1 MQTLK
6 ILPKQSSF
14 FVDDFIEGKIELS
27 TSVQII
33 INDINVIL
41 NSNESWTTFS
51 KELNSNICENKT
63 TPIITQNLDVKAKLH
78 INTNLVAIKAGK
90 IVFDF
95 KIKAPKPL
103 EPSFEFP
110 GKSDKAYLRYFL
122 SSNIISPYTVG
133 KANTFIILKKRQK
146 IEMNKQVV
154 MTWENN
160 VHSWG
165 LFSGGKMK
173 FIVTSING
181 TDNFKFG
188 EDIKFN
194 IDIDNTN
201 GKLLPKECKIVLK
214 RNIRFNNSYGQ
225 LKKEMLDELNSKTIK
240 TELTPGEH
248 KSFPFVLSLKNIEN
262 KNFVIEGA
270 GIPYTNFADINYF
283 LPSIKTITL
292 ECSYSI
298 KFTLYFKKFVKFN
311 DRPRIIM
318 NAIICH
324 QSMDEYKAEM
334 NQKLN
339 MNRANSFSAMPNNML
354 HPPNLVPP
362 HLMAPPNMTPPH
374 MMPPPI
380 LRPPPNMVPPHLTNS
395 QTMMPP
401 PNMEPPRLMTS
412 QTITPGILRN
422 SQPMMP
428 MNNTMTPPQLMQQM
442 PLNKS
447 LTLNKNEKINININ
461 AVQKVKQIFN
471 DLYNI
476 LSGEE
481 DSITAADVYVLYLE
495 LCKLFEDLN
504 NVINKKDENISKINQ
519 FFLILRD
526 VKKPIDVLTED
537 EKEQMKEGLNNAN
550 ISITNQINS
559 KTSNQNMIPP
569 NQNMIPP
576 NQNMIPP
583 NQNMMSPNQNMAPQN
598 QNMMLPNQNMITP
611 NQNMIPPN
619 QNSIQQNQ
627 NVIPPNQNIT
637 PQNQNMM
644 PQNQNT
650 MPPNQN
656 MIPPNQNMIPP
667 NQNMMPPKHNMIPQ
681 NQNMIP
687 PNQNMMPPKH
697 NMIPQ
702 NQNMI
707 PPNQNMIP
715 PNHNMIPPNQY
726 MIPPNQN
733 MAPQNQNMTPPM
745 NEAPNFQKS
754 ISAPINNGIPPQ
766 QEQFNPMIYNNIN
779 NNIHE
784 KELSSMEE
792 IEKGNNMNGNNVNN
806 GSLPP
811 EN

>member
-51 KELNSNICENKT
+51 KELNSNISENKT

-283 LPSIKTITL
+283 LPSIKTIIL

-576 NQNMIPP
+576 NQNM
-583 NQNMMSPNQNMAPQN
+583 MSPNQNMAPQN

-650 MPPNQN
+650 MPP
-656 MIPPNQNMIPP
+656 
-667 NQNMMPPKHNMIPQ
+667 KHNMIPQ

-697 NMIPQ
+697 NMIPPNHNMIPPNQ
-702 NQNMI
+702 NMIPPNHNMI

-779 NNIHE
+779 T
-784 KELSSMEE
+784 
-792 IEKGNNMNGNNVNN
+792 
-806 GSLPP
+806 LPP

>member
-576 NQNMIPP
+576 NQNM
-583 NQNMMSPNQNMAPQN
+583 MSPNQNMAPQN

-650 MPPNQN
+650 MPP
-656 MIPPNQNMIPP
+656 
-667 NQNMMPPKHNMIPQ
+667 KHNMIPQ

-697 NMIPQ
+697 NMIPP
-702 NQNMI
+702 NHNMI

-779 NNIHE
+779 T
-784 KELSSMEE
+784 
-792 IEKGNNMNGNNVNN
+792 
-806 GSLPP
+806 LPP

>member
-51 KELNSNICENKT
+51 KEMNSNISENKT

-395 QTMMPP
+395 QTMIPP

-412 QTITPGILRN
+412 QTMTPGILRN

-569 NQNMIPP
+569 NQNM
-576 NQNMIPP
+576 
-583 NQNMMSPNQNMAPQN
+583 MSPNQNMAPQN

-697 NMIPQ
+697 NMIPP
-702 NQNMI
+702 NHNMI

-715 PNHNMIPPNQY
+715 PNHNMIPPNQN

-779 NNIHE
+779 N
-784 KELSSMEE
+784 SPS
-792 IEKGNNMNGNNVNN
+792 
-806 GSLPP
+806 
-811 EN
+811 

>member
-576 NQNMIPP
+576 NQNI
-583 NQNMMSPNQNMAPQN
+583 MSPNQNMAPQN

-697 NMIPQ
+697 NMIPP
-702 NQNMI
+702 NHNMI

-733 MAPQNQNMTPPM
+733 MAPPM

-784 KELSSMEE
+784 KELPSMEE

>member
-110 GKSDKAYLRYFL
+110 GKSDRAYLRYFL

-576 NQNMIPP
+576 NQNM
-583 NQNMMSPNQNMAPQN
+583 MSPNQNMAPQN

-650 MPPNQN
+650 MLPNQN

-697 NMIPQ
+697 NMIP
-702 NQNMI
+702 
-707 PPNQNMIP
+707 PNQNMIP
-715 PNHNMIPPNQY
+715 PNHNIIPPNQY

-779 NNIHE
+779 NNIYE
-784 KELSSMEE
+784 KELPSMEE

>member
-1 MQTLK
+1 MKMQTLK

-51 KELNSNICENKT
+51 KELNSNISENKT

-380 LRPPPNMVPPHLTNS
+380 LRPPPNMVPPRLTNS

-447 LTLNKNEKINININ
+447 LTLNKNKKINININ

-569 NQNMIPP
+569 NQNM
-576 NQNMIPP
+576 
-583 NQNMMSPNQNMAPQN
+583 MSPNQNMAPQN

-637 PQNQNMM
+637 PQTQHMM

-667 NQNMMPPKHNMIPQ
+667 NQNMMPPKHNIIHQ

-697 NMIPQ
+697 NMIPT
-702 NQNMI
+702 NHNMI

-766 QEQFNPMIYNNIN
+766 QEQFNPMIYNN
-779 NNIHE
+779 NIHE
-784 KELSSMEE
+784 KELPSMEE

>member
-374 MMPPPI
+374 MMPLPI

-422 SQPMMP
+422 SQTMMP

-576 NQNMIPP
+576 NQNM
-583 NQNMMSPNQNMAPQN
+583 MSPNQNMAPQN
-598 QNMMLPNQNMITP
+598 QNMILPNQNMITP

-650 MPPNQN
+650 MLPNQN

-697 NMIPQ
+697 NMIP
-702 NQNMI
+702 
-707 PPNQNMIP
+707 PNQNMIP
-715 PNHNMIPPNQY
+715 PNHNIIPPNQY

-733 MAPQNQNMTPPM
+733 MAPQNQNMTTPM

-779 NNIHE
+779 NNIYE
-784 KELSSMEE
+784 KELPSMEE

>member
-576 NQNMIPP
+576 NQNM
-583 NQNMMSPNQNMAPQN
+583 MSPNQNMAPQN

-667 NQNMMPPKHNMIPQ
+667 NQNMMPPKHNMIPP
-681 NQNMIP
+681 NHNMIP
-687 PNQNMMPPKH
+687 PNQNMIPPNH
-697 NMIPQ
+697 
-702 NQNMI
+702 NMI

-766 QEQFNPMIYNNIN
+766 QEQFNPMIYNNIY

-784 KELSSMEE
+784 KELPSMEE

>member
-51 KELNSNICENKT
+51 KELNSNISENKT

-283 LPSIKTITL
+283 LPSIKTIIL

-576 NQNMIPP
+576 NQNM
-583 NQNMMSPNQNMAPQN
+583 MSPNQNMAPQN

-656 MIPPNQNMIPP
+656 MIP
-667 NQNMMPPKHNMIPQ
+667 Q

-697 NMIPQ
+697 NMIPP
-702 NQNMI
+702 NHNMI

-806 GSLPP
+806 GPLPP

>member
-576 NQNMIPP
+576 NQNM
-583 NQNMMSPNQNMAPQN
+583 MSPNQNMAPQN

-650 MPPNQN
+650 MPP
-656 MIPPNQNMIPP
+656 
-667 NQNMMPPKHNMIPQ
+667 KHNMIPQ

-697 NMIPQ
+697 NMIPP
-702 NQNMI
+702 NHNMI

-726 MIPPNQN
+726 MIHPNQN
-733 MAPQNQNMTPPM
+733 IAPQNQNMTPPM

-754 ISAPINNGIPPQ
+754 ISAPIKNGIPPQ
-766 QEQFNPMIYNNIN
+766 QEQFNPMIYNSIN
-779 NNIHE
+779 NNIYE
-784 KELSSMEE
+784 KELPSMEE